1 MKGEPFDLRDIRR
14 TCETML
20 AGMGIS
26 RDTRAHLLSHG
37 LSGVQAAHYD
47 RHSYFDEKRAALL
60 AWEARLEEI
69 ATGEKQAGNVL
80 QLRNAVG

>member
-1 MKGEPFDLRDIRR
+1 MRDIRR

-26 RDTRAHLLSHG
+26 KDTRSQLLSHG

-47 RHSYFDEKRAALL
+47 RYEYINEKRAALV
-60 AWEARLEEI
+60 AWEKRLEEI
-69 ATGEKQAGNVL
+69 TSGKTAANIVPMKRQ
-80 QLRNAVG
+80 RKS